1 MKVRTVA
8 ILTLFVLFLKETKS
22 EETQETDETIE
33 VTTGGYVEI
42 AEEPQ
47 SCEDV
52 VEGYMQTMMN
62 NRFEIVSFQDC
73 LQFKL
78 FFLI

>member
-33 VTTGGYVEI
+33 VTTGGYVQI
-42 AEEPQ
+42 EEDPQ

-62 NRFEIVSFQDC
+62 NRFEIVRIQDC
-73 LQFKL
+73 LQFK
-78 FFLI
+78 

>member
-8 ILTLFVLFLKETKS
+8 ILTLFVLFLKETIS
-22 EETQETDETIE
+22 EETEETQETSE

-42 AEEPQ
+42 DEEPQ

-62 NRFEIVSFQDC
+62 NRFEIVSIQDC
-73 LQFKL
+73 LQFK
-78 FFLI
+78 